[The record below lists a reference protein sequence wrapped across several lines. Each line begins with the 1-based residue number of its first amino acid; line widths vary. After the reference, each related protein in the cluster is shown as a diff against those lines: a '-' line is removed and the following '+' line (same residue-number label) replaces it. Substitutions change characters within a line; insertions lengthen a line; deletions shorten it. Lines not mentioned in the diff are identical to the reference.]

1 MRPTTWKFCLTGLWL
16 CAAQAWAQSNT
27 VHLVVP
33 FATGGP
39 TDMAARVIAPLL
51 SETMGKTV
59 IADNRVGATGAMAPN
74 LWRAPPSS
82 RAPSKTATS
91 NLNNEERPPMKLS
104 QKRALFKQ
112 LWVTGL
118 LGLASVFSAH
128 ADADYPSKPVT
139 VIVAYAPGGQ
149 GDVFARMVSDKLSTL
164 YKQPMVVDNKPGV
177 SGTVGTRMAA
187 KAKNDGYTLF
197 LGQTGEITV
206 NRVLMKDLGYDPMKE
221 LVPVVL
227 IGNAPL
233 IMLAPVDAPYN
244 TVAEFIQMARAK
256 PGEFSYGSVGA
267 GTPGHLSAVALALG
281 AKLNMVHVPYKGV
294 GPLMSDLMA
303 GRLQAFFS
311 SASAAMPQI
320 KGGKLKALGVTTTRR
335 MSSLPNVPTV
345 AEAGLPGF
353 SYTLWGGLFAP
364 AGTPADVI
372 ERLNRDVNTVLA
384 APELRARL
392 EGDNMAVPKNTPA
405 EFADYVR
412 SEAVKFEKLV
422 KDADLKLE
430 Q

>member
-1 MRPTTWKFCLTGLWL
+1 MNSSAKRHLLTRLLATALLTTLGLSS
-16 CAAQAWAQSNT
+16 AQA
-27 VHLVVP
+27 
-33 FATGGP
+33 
-39 TDMAARVIAPLL
+39 
-51 SETMGKTV
+51 
-59 IADNRVGATGAMAPN
+59 ADN
-74 LWRAPPSS
+74 
-82 RAPSKTATS
+82 
-91 NLNNEERPPMKLS
+91 
-104 QKRALFKQ
+104 
-112 LWVTGL
+112 
-118 LGLASVFSAH
+118 
-128 ADADYPSKPVT
+128 DYPNKPVT

-149 GDVFARMVSDKLSTL
+149 GDVFARLVSDKLSTI
-164 YKQPMVVDNKPGV
+164 YKQPVVVDNKPGV
-177 SGTVGTRMAA
+177 SGTVGTRIAA
-187 KAKNDGYTLF
+187 KSKNDGYTLF

-221 LVPVVL
+221 LVPVVM

-233 IMLAPVDAPYN
+233 IMLAPADAPYN
-244 TVAEFIQMARAK
+244 TVGEFIQMARAK

-335 MSSLPNVPTV
+335 MNSLPNVPTV

-384 APELRARL
+384 TPEIRTRL
-392 EGDNMAVPKNTPA
+392 EGDNVAVPKNTPA

-412 SEAVKFEKLV
+412 SEAVKFEKLI

>member
-1 MRPTTWKFCLTGLWL
+1 MNHPPKRPLFKRLLATALLAMLGLFS
-16 CAAQAWAQSNT
+16 AQA
-27 VHLVVP
+27 
-33 FATGGP
+33 
-39 TDMAARVIAPLL
+39 
-51 SETMGKTV
+51 
-59 IADNRVGATGAMAPN
+59 ADN
-74 LWRAPPSS
+74 
-82 RAPSKTATS
+82 
-91 NLNNEERPPMKLS
+91 
-104 QKRALFKQ
+104 
-112 LWVTGL
+112 
-118 LGLASVFSAH
+118 
-128 ADADYPSKPVT
+128 DYPNKPVT
-139 VIVAYAPGGQ
+139 IIVAYAPGGQ
-149 GDVFARMVSDKLSTL
+149 GDVFARLVSDKLSTL
-164 YKQPMVVDNKPGV
+164 YKQPVVVDNKPGV
-177 SGTVGTRMAA
+177 SGTVGTRIAA

-206 NRVLMKDLGYDPMKE
+206 NRVIMKDLGYDPMKE
-221 LVPVVL
+221 LVPVVM

-244 TVAEFIQMARAK
+244 TVSEFIQMARAK

-267 GTPGHLSAVALALG
+267 GTPGHLSAVALSLG

-335 MSSLPNVPTV
+335 MSSLPNVQTV

-364 AGTPADVI
+364 AGTPAEVI
-372 ERLNRDVNTVLA
+372 ERLNRDVNALLA
-384 APELRARL
+384 SPDIRTRL
-392 EGDNMAVPKNTPA
+392 EGDNMAVPKNTPN

-412 SEAVKFEKLV
+412 NEAVKFEKLV
-422 KDADLKLE
+422 KDADLKVE